1 MLKAGWI
8 MSCKYIIVVGGVISG
23 TGKGVSAASIGLLL
37 KQRGHRIDLIKFDPY
52 LNTNAGI
59 LAPREHGNV
68 SFATTEQKPI
78 LTLAIMSG

>member
-1 MLKAGWI
+1 

-37 KQRGHRIDLIKFDPY
+37 KFRGHRIDLIKFDPY

-59 LAPREHGNV
+59 LAPRELENA
-68 SFATTEQKPI
+68 SFVMTVLKPI
-78 LTLAIMSG
+78 LILAIMSELPVST